1 MTALLIT
8 GRVRTQD
15 PDRPV
20 AEAVA
25 VAGSRILAVG
35 DRASVRRRVP
45 AGTPELRFPYVVPGF
60 VDSHVHLLWAGR
72 AATRLA
78 LPAAD
83 DVLARVARF
92 AAGHPGAGWIE
103 ADASF
108 DGPLPSA
115 AALESAAPGVA
126 VLIDVKGHDAVVSE
140 TALRRAGIGDGTPDP
155 PGGRIERGPGGRATG
170 LLVEQPAVALV
181 RAVMPAVPVAAQR
194 DWIRAGQA
202 ELLRHGITTAV
213 DPAVGASGLRAY
225 EIMAADRALRPRVVV
240 MPHGVG
246 SPTLASPTLAE
257 TDRLRLGPTKI
268 FLDGGGSLGTALLST
283 PWPGTDGYH
292 GNQTVTRAELA
303 ATVRSAA
310 RGVGIHAVGDAA
322 IDLALEVI
330 AEVRPAAPCHLIH
343 AYLGPSPAAM
353 ERARALG
360 VAVSAHPALQWSFG
374 AGLIERLGHPR
385 AAAANPL
392 RSWLDAGVPVGGGSD
407 APGPPMSV
415 LRGIWQ
421 ARTRLVRGVDLPLGP
436 AQAIGAGE
444 AFDLFTVGAAAIAGF
459 GSTGRLRAGDPADVT
474 GLTVDPLTP
483 DPAGL
488 YDGRVL
494 ATIVGG
500 TVEYAE

>member
-1 MTALLIT
+1 MTRLLVT

-25 VAGSRILAVG
+25 VAGSRVVAVG
-35 DRASVRRRVP
+35 DRASVRGQVP
-45 AGTPELRFPYVVPGF
+45 AGTPELHFPYVVPGF
-60 VDSHVHLLWAGR
+60 VDSHVHVLWAGR
-72 AATRLA
+72 AASRLA
-78 LPAAD
+78 LPAAA
-83 DVLARVARF
+83 DVLTRVARF
-92 AAGHPGAGWIE
+92 AAGRPDADWIE
-103 ADASF
+103 ADANF

-115 AALESAAPGVA
+115 AELEAAAPGVG
-126 VLIDVKGHDAVVSE
+126 VLIDVKGHDAVVNE
-140 TALRRAGIGDGTPDP
+140 TALRRAGIGDDTPDP

-170 LLVEQPAVALV
+170 LLVEHPAVALV
-181 RAVMPAVPVAAQR
+181 RAVMPAAPVAAHQ

-225 EIMAADRALRPRVVV
+225 ELLAADGALRTRIVA
-240 MPHGVG
+240 MPHGVD
-246 SPTLASPTLAE
+246 SPALEE

-283 PWPGTDGYH
+283 PWPGTDGYF
-292 GNQTVTRAELA
+292 GNQTMTRSDLA
-303 ATVRSAA
+303 ATMASAP
-310 RGVGIHAVGDAA
+310 RGVGVHAVGEAA
-322 IDLALEVI
+322 IDLVLDVI
-330 AEVRPAAPCHLIH
+330 ADVRPAAPCHLIH

-374 AGLIERLGHPR
+374 AGLSERLGRSR

-392 RSWLDAGVPVGGGSD
+392 RSWLDAGVLVGGGSD

-415 LRGIWQ
+415 LHGMWQ

-436 AQAIGAGE
+436 AEAISAAE
-444 AFDLFTVGAAAIAGF
+444 AFDLFTVGAAAVAGF
-459 GSTGRLRAGDPADVT
+459 GSTGRLRVGDPADLT

-483 DPAGL
+483 DPAEI

-500 TVEYAE
+500 VVEYAR